1 MGKVNHEMMDI
12 FLQMLDNPS
21 ADLEERVA
29 KISQMEDDCDIMM
42 HDITDYLVRCST
54 NELSDDH
61 ANDITAILRIVA
73 EFEEI
78 SDCEYRLVKL
88 MERKVEKQYDI
99 NPDVINGLRKHATAV
114 AEFLKFYEDRL
125 FKSITAADIKNANRL
140 EDTID
145 DLRQQFNMEAMDRM
159 QNNGDIKAEM
169 LNIDISNQ
177 FEKIGNH
184 ALNVMETAHGMA
196 TRAKG

>member
-1 MGKVNHEMMDI
+1 MGKVNQEMLEVFTD
-12 FLQMLDNPS
+12 MLDNPS
-21 ADLEERVA
+21 VDLESRVA
-29 KISQMEDDCDIMM
+29 KVTQLEDDSDQMM

-61 ANDITAILRIVA
+61 ANNITGILRIVS

-88 MERKVEKQYDI
+88 MERKVEKQHDI
-99 NPDVINGLRKHATAV
+99 NPDVIKDLREHALAV
-114 AEFLKFYEDRL
+114 SEFITFYTQRL
-125 FKSITAADIKNANRL
+125 FQPISAVDIKQANRL
-140 EDTID
+140 EDKID
-145 DLRQQFNMEAMDRM
+145 ELRQTFNKAAMNRM
-159 QNNGDIKAEM
+159 QGEGNIKVEM

-184 ALNVMETAHGMA
+184 ALNVMETAHDMA
-196 TRAKG
+196 D